1 MGLSDLGDG
10 LSWGEAKL
18 LIEEAAG
25 DPSTAFGAEL
35 AGWAYPATTPMLI
48 SLMAQISD
56 QKAANA
62 VMPWV
67 MNNPRRHGAQAT
79 TDEVAEAAAQL
90 EDSIVFS

>member
-1 MGLSDLGDG
+1 
-10 LSWGEAKL
+10 
-18 LIEEAAG
+18 
-25 DPSTAFGAEL
+25 
-35 AGWAYPATTPMLI
+35 MLI